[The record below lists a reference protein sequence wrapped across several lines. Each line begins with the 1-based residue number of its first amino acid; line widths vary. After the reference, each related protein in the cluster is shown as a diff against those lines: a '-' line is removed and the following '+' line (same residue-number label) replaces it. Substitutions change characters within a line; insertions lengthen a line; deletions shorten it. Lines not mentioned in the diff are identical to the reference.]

1 MICPCKGC
9 ADRRAKCHAECQ
21 KYKAYRA
28 ALDAEAARKD
38 KLKGVADACEQ
49 LHDHRYQSIH
59 KNANLRRF
67 KKT

>member
-1 MICPCKGC
+1 MICPCNGC
-9 ADRRAKCHAECQ
+9 TERHVRCHSFCQ

-38 KLKGVADACEQ
+38 ELKGVADACEQ

>member
-1 MICPCKGC
+1 MNCPCKGC

-21 KYKAYRA
+21 KYKEYRA
-28 ALDAEAARKD
+28 ALDAKKTQTEKA
-38 KLKGVADACEQ
+38 KGISDACEQ
-49 LHDHRYQSIH
+49 LHDHRYRSIH